1 MARTRRRAAAA
12 AAVALAAVLSA
23 GGVAHAD
30 DFAGRLGIGGEVNM
44 AGVGGLTI
52 SRWFGES
59 LRLGI
64 LAGYQRLVYLDV
76 SATPTAGATAN
87 RVVLELQG
95 FYALAGDDV
104 GHFGITIGAGADVLT
119 IPMSLAFGIV
129 GEVGFS
135 GEVMLSDYF
144 AIHASAGLGLS
155 IANSR
160 IVGGLLL
167 REMAPI
173 TFGASLG
180 IGPNL
185 SAGFSWYFDKPKPT
199 IKHKKKKKKTDD
211 DEDED
216 EDDDEDEDEDDDKAP
231 KKDKKDK
238 ADDGKGTG
246 DDKGKGDGKGKGDSG
261 DDGDEGDGD
270 GKFF

>member
-1 MARTRRRAAAA
+1 
-12 AAVALAAVLSA
+12 VALAAVLSA
-23 GGVAHAD
+23 GGVARAD
-30 DFAGRLGIGGEVNM
+30 EFAGRLGVGGEVNM

-52 SRWFGES
+52 NRWFGES
-59 LRLGI
+59 LRIGL
-64 LAGYQRLVYLDV
+64 LVGYQRLVYLDT
-76 SATPTAGATAN
+76 SMTPVAGATAN
-87 RVVLELQG
+87 RLVLELQG

-104 GHFGITIGAGADVLT
+104 GHFGISIGAGADVLT
-119 IPMSLAFGIV
+119 IPMSLAFGII
-129 GEVGFS
+129 GELGFS

-144 AIHASAGLGLS
+144 AIHASAGLGVS

-167 REMAPI
+167 REMGPI

-185 SAGFSWYFDKPKPT
+185 SAGFTWYFDKPKPT
-199 IKHKKKKKKTDD
+199 VKHKKKKKPAD

-216 EDDDEDEDEDDDKAP
+216 EDDDDDDEDDDDKAP
-231 KKDKKDK
+231 KKDKKG
-238 ADDGKGTG
+238 DDGKGK
-246 DDKGKGDGKGKGDSG
+246 DDKGKGDDGKGDG
-261 DDGDEGDGD
+261 DDGDEGDDGD